1 MTIDFLKLFVIGLA
15 ILVVVILIRWI
26 FAAVCALGD
35 VFPSDAHS
43 HAYNIAAW
51 AMIGLAGWGIIRVL
65 RQR

>member
-15 ILVVVILIRWI
+15 ILVVVVVIRWI
-26 FAAVCALGD
+26 FAAVCVLGTI
-35 VFPSDAHS
+35 FPSDTHS
-43 HAYNIAAW
+43 RPYNIAAW